1 MVDEQQPGG
10 APQNAPTSPAPTPAP
25 TPSPAPYTPS
35 APYTPPTPAA
45 PAPSFTPPPAPPR
58 AERSSGVG
66 RVVPT
71 LLAAAVLGVAGF
83 FAGQANGDASGYARG
98 NDEGYAKGVTDGDAA
113 GHARGLSEGD
123 AAGYARGSDEGY
135 AKGIADGTVKG
146 IAQGEKAARK
156 RLAALIPRN
165 VAANAVLLTVER
177 SSKSSANELAA
188 SLTEI
193 GGTRVAVAKV
203 EGRWY
208 VIIGSDSEEQGA
220 AALDAAIACMGVTT
234 ANAVTCP

>member
-10 APQNAPTSPAPTPAP
+10 AQQNAPAPSSPTPPA
-25 TPSPAPYTPS
+25 TPSPAPYTPPS
-35 APYTPPTPAA
+35 AYTPPPTPAA
-45 PAPSFTPPPAPPR
+45 PSPSFAPPPAPPR

-66 RVVPT
+66 RVLPT

-98 NDEGYAKGVTDGDAA
+98 IDEGYAKGVTDGDVA

-123 AAGYARGSDEGY
+123 AAGYARGIDEGY

-177 SSKSSANELAA
+177 SSKSSAK
-188 SLTEI
+188 
-193 GGTRVAVAKV
+193 R
-203 EGRWY
+203 
-208 VIIGSDSEEQGA
+208 
-220 AALDAAIACMGVTT
+220 AIR
-234 ANAVTCP
+234 PS

>member
-10 APQNAPTSPAPTPAP
+10 APQNAPTSPAPTPPP

-58 AERSSGVG
+58 AERSLGVG

-177 SSKSSANELAA
+177 SSKSSAKELAA
-188 SLTEI
+188 SLTAI

>member
-10 APQNAPTSPAPTPAP
+10 APQNAPTSPAPTPPP

-58 AERSSGVG
+58 AERSLGVG
-66 RVVPT
+66 RVVST

-177 SSKSSANELAA
+177 SSKSSAKELAA
-188 SLTEI
+188 SLTAI

>member
-10 APQNAPTSPAPTPAP
+10 ASQSAPTPP
-25 TPSPAPYTPS
+25 
-35 APYTPPTPAA
+35 APYTPPTAYTPPSS

-66 RVVPT
+66 RVLPT
-71 LLAAAVLGVAGF
+71 LLAAAMLGVAGF

-135 AKGIADGTVKG
+135 AKGIAEGTVKG

-177 SSKSSANELAA
+177 SNKASANELAA
-188 SLTEI
+188 SLTAI

>member
-10 APQNAPTSPAPTPAP
+10 APQNAPTSPAPTPPP
-25 TPSPAPYTPS
+25 TPSPAPYIPP

-177 SSKSSANELAA
+177 SSKSSAKELAA
-188 SLTEI
+188 SLTAI